1 MGEGTDGTTS
11 DEGPPTETSASN
23 APGISSE
30 SGASADEFDTSADD
44 SDTSS
49 EDSDALVADDPLV
62 DDDPLVVWAL
72 ASFHVAALVAVL
84 VVGLYTAGSLGDL
97 LGGLDTVVGLALYL
111 ALWAS
116 TWWTTRRVLGAVA
129 DAGTDASALTVVGA
143 GGRWGGVNGVCF
155 LWVLLFVAAVPG
167 ADVTLAGVLYFLAFG
182 GIGSILALG
191 VGGIVGVLFAVLDL
205 ALFRAARGLT
215 PASAS
220 PPAADSNSQHRN
232 RDDDT

>member
-1 MGEGTDGTTS
+1 MGEGTD
-11 DEGPPTETSASN
+11 
-23 APGISSE
+23 
-30 SGASADEFDTSADD
+30 DT
-44 SDTSS
+44 
-49 EDSDALVADDPLV
+49 LVTA
-62 DDDPLVVWAL
+62 DPLVVWAL
-72 ASFHVAALVAVL
+72 ATFHVAALVAVL
-84 VVGLYTAGSLGDL
+84 VVALYRAGSLGDL

-155 LWVLLFVAAVPG
+155 LWLLLFVVAVPG

-191 VGGIVGVLFAVLDL
+191 IGGIVGMLFAATDL

-215 PASAS
+215 SAPPFPPAS
-220 PPAADSNSQHRN
+220 DSNSERRN